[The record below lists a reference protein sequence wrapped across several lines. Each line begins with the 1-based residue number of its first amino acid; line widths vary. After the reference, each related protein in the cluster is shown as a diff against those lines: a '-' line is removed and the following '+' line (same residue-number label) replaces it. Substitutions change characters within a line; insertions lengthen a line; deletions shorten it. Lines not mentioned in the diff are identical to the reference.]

1 MVCHA
6 DGWNREVGK
15 MKRSEIVK
23 HITTELFYGSLAARV
38 DNTDVMVT
46 ELAEKDAE
54 AVLKLIEKFNMKPPR
69 YIACMANGKE
79 FNPETDQGRDVMDIQ
94 AWEPENE

>member
-1 MVCHA
+1 
-6 DGWNREVGK
+6 
-15 MKRSEIVK
+15 MKRSDMVK
-23 HITTELFYGSLAARV
+23 FITTELFYGSLSARV
-38 DNTDVMVT
+38 DTGEIRIT